1 MAVTNRTKSRMDHA
15 RPLPAFLIARHRD
28 WRASLDADHRA
39 RLEALAETGQS
50 PQAMIVACCDSRVM
64 AADVFGAEAGEFFV
78 HRNIANLGP
87 PCSPV
92 GHQRGTSATVE
103 FAVTV
108 LKVRHLIVMG
118 HRGCG
123 GVAGCYDMHGG
134 EGGTALRPDSFVGRW
149 LEILAPPVAPLLAR
163 GLERDAALRV
173 LEHEAI
179 LLSLENL
186 TTFPFVAEA
195 LDAGRLE
202 LHGIWK
208 DIGDGD
214 LEYFDSGQNAFVRV

>member
-1 MAVTNRTKSRMDHA
+1 MTNHTESRMDHA
-15 RPLPAFLIARHRD
+15 RPLPPFLIERHRR
-28 WRASLDADHRA
+28 WRTSLDADHRA
-39 RLEALAETGQS
+39 RLAELAETGQS

-64 AADVFGAEAGEFFV
+64 AGDVFGAEAGEFFV
-78 HRNIANLGP
+78 HRNIANLVP
-87 PCSPV
+87 PCRPDDQQ
-92 GHQRGTSATVE
+92 HGTSATVE

-118 HRGCG
+118 HRLCG
-123 GVAGCYDMHGG
+123 GVAGCYDLHGG
-134 EGGTALRPDSFVGRW
+134 DGGQAPRPDSFVGRW
-149 LEILAPPVAPLLAR
+149 LDILAPRVGPLLDR
-163 GLERDAALRV
+163 GLDRDAALRV

-179 LLSLENL
+179 LLSLQNL

-195 LDAGRLE
+195 MEAGRLE

-214 LEYFDSGQNAFVRV
+214 LEYFDSARNAFLRV